1 MHQKLVPA
9 FSIKLRIMNRVACE
23 LISGT
28 KRLNL
33 LTVRKKMRTSIALT
47 TELSRVSQEANLHQI
62 SVITLV
68 VWANILDMAHPSSS

>member
-33 LTVRKKMRTSIALT
+33 LTVRKKMRNSIALT

>member
-1 MHQKLVPA
+1 
-9 FSIKLRIMNRVACE
+9 MNRVACE

>member
-1 MHQKLVPA
+1 
-9 FSIKLRIMNRVACE
+9 MNRVACE

-33 LTVRKKMRTSIALT
+33 LTVRKKMRNSIALT

>member
-1 MHQKLVPA
+1 
-9 FSIKLRIMNRVACE
+9 MNRVACE

-68 VWANILDMAHPSSS
+68 VWANILDMGHPSSS